1 MSDKKIVSLMIIL
14 CCSALV
20 QSISA
25 SVGKSLVAHWPFDE
39 GTGTSLED
47 ASGNGHDGDIKG
59 EVKWIDGPFGKA
71 LEFDGE
77 TGLATIATSAKLNF
91 GDDFSVL
98 LWVRTNQVRAK
109 NADWWM
115 GGWIINKDM
124 GGQQDT
130 TDWAVANVDGKLA
143 FVTGNKETDKD
154 DIVASTKAISDGKWH
169 HIALTR
175 VRKSGVNTIYFD
187 GVKDASL
194 VKGLGLPV
202 SNDVVMTI
210 GGHPAG
216 AAHAFAGAVDDM
228 AIFTKVL
235 SADEINLAI
244 KSGINRS
251 STAVKRN
258 GKLTIMWGQLRT
270 NL

>member
-1 MSDKKIVSLMIIL
+1 M
-14 CCSALV
+14 
-20 QSISA
+20 
-25 SVGKSLVAHWPFDE
+25 
-39 GTGTSLED
+39 
-47 ASGNGHDGDIKG
+47 
-59 EVKWIDGPFGKA
+59 
-71 LEFDGE
+71 
-77 TGLATIATSAKLNF
+77 
-91 GDDFSVL
+91 
-98 LWVRTNQVRAK
+98 
-109 NADWWM
+109 
-115 GGWIINKDM
+115 
-124 GGQQDT
+124 
-130 TDWAVANVDGKLA
+130 
-143 FVTGNKETDKD
+143 
-154 DIVASTKAISDGKWH
+154 ASTKAISDGKWH

-210 GGHPAG
+210 GGHLAG

>member
-1 MSDKKIVSLMIIL
+1 MEMIFRWCFGL
-14 CCSALV
+14 GQL
-20 QSISA
+20 
-25 SVGKSLVAHWPFDE
+25 KL
-39 GTGTSLED
+39 
-47 ASGNGHDGDIKG
+47 
-59 EVKWIDGPFGKA
+59 GPRMP
-71 LEFDGE
+71 
-77 TGLATIATSAKLNF
+77 I
-91 GDDFSVL
+91 
-98 LWVRTNQVRAK
+98 
-109 NADWWM
+109 
-115 GGWIINKDM
+115 GGWEVGSSIKTW
-124 GGQQDT
+124 GGQTDT

-175 VRKSGVNTIYFD
+175 VRKSGVNTLYFD

-210 GGHPAG
+210 GGHPGG

-244 KSGINRS
+244 KSGVNKS